1 MKIQT
6 VDTLVYPVDTLAHFV
21 EALIHLREAVGYVFT
36 AALVK
41 VDQERDYGSKEHSN
55 NHAECFNE
63 W

>member
-1 MKIQT
+1 MEIQAVNT
-6 VDTLVYPVDTLAHFV
+6 LVHLVDTPAHLV
-21 EALIHLREAVGYVFT
+21 EALIHLREPVGYVLT
-36 AALVK
+36 AALIK